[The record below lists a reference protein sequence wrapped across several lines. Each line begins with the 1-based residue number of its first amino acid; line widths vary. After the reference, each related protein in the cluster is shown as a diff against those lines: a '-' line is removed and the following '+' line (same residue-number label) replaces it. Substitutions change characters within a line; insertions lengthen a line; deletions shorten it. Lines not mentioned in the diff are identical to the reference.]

1 VSNDSEEVTKSMKS
15 FIYLVALF
23 ISLGLF
29 PGCKSEE
36 QTQKERTEET
46 RRIMDSWMGHH
57 KSELIRSWGP
67 PTRYDSD
74 GQGGQILIYEYTRT
88 VGATIYGS
96 YLQRTFVDYKEMF
109 ANGDG
114 YLYYWR
120 TGTR

>member
-1 VSNDSEEVTKSMKS
+1 MNHLNYFAT
-15 FIYLVALF
+15 LF
-23 ISLGLF
+23 ICLALLS
-29 PGCKSEE
+29 GCKSEE
-36 QTQKERTEET
+36 RLRKERDEESK
-46 RRIMDSWMGHH
+46 RIMDSWVNHH

-74 GQGGQILIYEYTRT
+74 GQGGEILIYEYTRT

-109 ANGDG
+109 ANKDG
-114 YLYYWR
+114 LIYYWR